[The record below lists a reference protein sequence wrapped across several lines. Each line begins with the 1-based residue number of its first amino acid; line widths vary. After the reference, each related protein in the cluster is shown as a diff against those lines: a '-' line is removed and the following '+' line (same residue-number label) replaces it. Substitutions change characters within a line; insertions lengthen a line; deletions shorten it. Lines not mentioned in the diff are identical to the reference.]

1 MRDLDTLRRELNG
14 LDRELV
20 ALFERR
26 MNISVEVGAYK
37 AAHDMPILQPER
49 EREVLASRV
58 ALLEEP
64 KWAPA
69 TRRFFQLL
77 MDVGKDAQLD
87 VVADVRAHPVVA
99 YQGVA
104 AGYGEQ
110 AASGHFPEAQL
121 TPCATFDQVVEAVE
135 QGKADYGVLPLENSL
150 TGPVIQPL
158 DLRGATG
165 LYLVGERSLPIDH
178 CLMMLPGGRIEDV
191 CQVFS
196 HEQALAQ
203 CAPYLQAHPRWR
215 AVPQLNTA
223 LAAQLVARSGD
234 TTLAAIASRRA
245 AEVYGLEIVAESIQS
260 GPVNRTR
267 FGILGRNMNDAGSKT
282 TVFFILRNVSGSLQ
296 QALSAL
302 CAHGINL
309 IALHPRPMAGQ
320 PFSYTFLADFTGGV
334 DQLHVQQALAEMQ
347 RNCEFFRVVGS
358 YHPDAMEGA
367 S

>member
-1 MRDLDTLRRELNG
+1 MRDLDTLRRELND

-37 AAHDMPILQPER
+37 AAHDMAIFQPER
-49 EREVLASRV
+49 EREVRDSRA
-58 ALLEEP
+58 ALLSDP

-69 TRRFFQLL
+69 ARKFFQFLI
-77 MDVGKDAQLD
+77 DVGKEAQFD
-87 VVADVRAHPVVA
+87 VFANVRAHPVVA
-99 YQGVA
+99 YQGVV

-121 TPCATFDQVVEAVE
+121 TAYATFDQVVSAVE
-135 QGKADYGVLPLENSL
+135 QGRADYGVLPLENSL

-158 DLRGATG
+158 DLLGATG

-178 CLMMLPGGRIEDV
+178 CLMMLPGGRLEDIQ
-191 CQVFS
+191 QVFS

-203 CAPYLQAHPRWR
+203 CAPYLAAHPWR
-215 AVPQLNTA
+215 TVPQLNTA
-223 LAAQLVARSGD
+223 LAAKLVAESGD
-234 TTLAAIASRRA
+234 GTLAAIASRRA

-267 FGILGRNMNDAGSKT
+267 FGILSRKMNDAGSKT

-347 RNCEFFRVVGS
+347 RECEFFRVVGS
-358 YHPDAMEGA
+358 YHPDAMEGDA
-367 S
+367 